1 MPASGIRGTH
11 DIPLG
16 SHLCLF
22 YRRPQDFLHVT
33 ASFLMAGLAD
43 HELCVWI
50 IPPPMSILVALDEL
64 SDHGLNG
71 PALQATKQLQIS
83 SSGDWYGESAFDI
96 DHSLKRLAAL
106 PPRARQL
113 GYGSVRA
120 VGGPGTIYLN
130 RISPGLYALR
140 APSHDTHCGISH
152 DRLVLLCLNSKLGH
166 KHDRHHEGPSTGVGS
181 HRSRLGEHLS

>member
-33 ASFLMAGLAD
+33 ASFLKAGLAD

-64 SDHGLNG
+64 SNHGLNG
-71 PALQATKQLQIS
+71 PALQATTQLQIS
-83 SSGDWYGESAFDI
+83 STGDWYGDSAFDI

-106 PPRARQL
+106 PPRASQL
-113 GYGSVRA
+113 GYAGVRV
-120 VGGPGTIYLN
+120 VGGPGPFTSIELRQAFMRYEHQASTL
-130 RISPGLYALR
+130 IAASPMIALCCYASIQSLETDMIDIMR
-140 APSHDTHCGISH
+140 AHPQA
-152 DRLVLLCLNSKLGH
+152 LVRTQAGWASI
-166 KHDRHHEGPSTGVGS
+166 
-181 HRSRLGEHLS
+181 